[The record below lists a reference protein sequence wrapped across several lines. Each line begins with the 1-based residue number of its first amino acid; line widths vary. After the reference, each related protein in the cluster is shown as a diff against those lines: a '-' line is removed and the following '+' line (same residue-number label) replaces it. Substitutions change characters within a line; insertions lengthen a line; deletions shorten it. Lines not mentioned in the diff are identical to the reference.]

1 MNNLQQQISDKK
13 FEIISDIKSLR
24 VRHNEL
30 LGELIIELETTRNN
44 YVIELEI
51 LSLNVANFIAIS
63 EGNGNDVSNCTLPFY
78 TKINEVNLKLD
89 ELDLN
94 LLDRNSTSKNISRQ
108 IGMLSRHIGSYR
120 KVAKACKFQPST
132 TDKSGLNIQ
141 EVETCAAN
149 QIKIVDE
156 EIEAARDSINSDIRN
171 IKAVVRD
178 LVINI
183 SSTIVKLIQEA
194 LHEFM
199 ICIK

>member
-94 LLDRNSTSKNISRQ
+94 LIDRNSTSKNISRQ

-120 KVAKACKFQPST
+120 KVAKACKLQSST

-156 EIEAARDSINSDIRN
+156 EIEAARDSINSDIKN